1 MSHPWQ
7 PERTFFKLYEQLKW
21 VSNWW
26 GKGVCKILL
35 ENNGICVPTVLQK
48 TKAPVLHFFTSRFI
62 LSNLWTLSNAL
73 MGGLI
78 SFSHISWALTVLA
91 AQTVQSLCIFENF
104 LPFSLSKVVKH
115 IYFSLRSLFPFFSKA
130 MQPDDIHF
138 SLPTPQKHHQF
149 FVFAWSRGK
158 STCSH
163 KQTAPSALSQLRKS
177 TMPNTITMCHTCSI
191 WWHSERQTVL

>member
-115 IYFSLRSLFPFFSKA
+115 LFQLKIIISILFKSYAAWWYSF
-130 MQPDDIHF
+130 
-138 SLPTPQKHHQF
+138 LPPHTPKTSS
-149 FVFAWSRGK
+149 VF
-158 STCSH
+158 CFC
-163 KQTAPSALSQLRKS
+163 L
-177 TMPNTITMCHTCSI
+177 I
-191 WWHSERQTVL
+191 